1 LVRIGCEEGYL
12 FETKL
17 DAEIYARKL
26 FPDENGL
33 QRYARIY
40 SKLFMNLRRIS
51 AMTRTELGELL
62 NRLEL
67 EKGLR
72 FDYGESFEG
81 AQYIRF
87 DVDDDDGDKLLSE
100 ATDEEIIAF
109 ADDEGYTLTVKDCQ
123 AIRERGRDGETIREA
138 VNALIEEENE
148 DETENN

>member
-1 LVRIGCEEGYL
+1 
-12 FETKL
+12 
-17 DAEIYARKL
+17 
-26 FPDENGL
+26 
-33 QRYARIY
+33 
-40 SKLFMNLRRIS
+40 
-51 AMTRTELGELL
+51 MTRTELGELL

-72 FDYGESFEG
+72 FDYSDSFEG

-87 DVDDDDGDKLLSE
+87 EVDDDGDKLLSE

-123 AIRERGRDGETIREA
+123 AIREGKKDGETIRKA

-148 DETENN
+148 DE